1 MNVYL
6 EEKKNVSLSRI
17 KLDKLMVI
25 ECNTCSSRTQSIP
38 EPTFQLSSSFSLVKQ
53 EWKKDHSNLID
64 SISSFNPNYYLL

>member
-1 MNVYL
+1 MCIWK
-6 EEKKNVSLSRI
+6 KKNLSLPRI
-17 KLDKLMVI
+17 KLDKLMNLVM

-38 EPTFQLSSSFSLVKQ
+38 EPTFQLSSYFSLVKQ